1 MNLTFLTRLRLS
13 TTVRRSTPTWPSEGS
28 RQRIWKSE
36 GKVARVAWGGE
47 GKCNVCLPHSL
58 PSSSSRVSAGV
69 YTKRMSGEQT
79 PTAVNIVLLKNRTLV
94 NVFER
99 VRSGGRGRGWIW
111 KGRSEGGREGWLSS
125 YPPFFFFA
133 LYNTSI
139 AVERSRPSSWFNEEP
154 MWNQLPFYRF

>member
-1 MNLTFLTRLRLS
+1 M
-13 TTVRRSTPTWPSEGS
+13 
-28 RQRIWKSE
+28 
-36 GKVARVAWGGE
+36 AWGGE

-69 YTKRMSGEQT
+69 YTKGMSGEQT

-99 VRSGGRGRGWIW
+99 VRSGGEGKGLSLEGKKRGGE
-111 KGRSEGGREGWLSS
+111 GRLTFFLPSL
-125 YPPFFFFA
+125 FFFA

-139 AVERSRPSSWFNEEP
+139 AVERSRPSSRFNEEP